1 MKNETHT
8 KELLR
13 VPQVLKRVGMSRAQL
28 YKLVSLG
35 EFPRQ
40 IRICQKISVWLSSDV
55 DQWIDRQVQSA
66 LEVQGYAANT
76 QPTIT
81 GG

>member
-1 MKNETHT
+1 MNVSTESKVF
-8 KELLR
+8 LR
-13 VPQVLKRVGMSRAQL
+13 VPQVLERVGISRAQL

-55 DQWIDRQVQSA
+55 DDWIVSKLDSPRNKYKRGATDV
-66 LEVQGYAANT
+66 
-76 QPTIT
+76 
-81 GG
+81 